1 MTRLEIVNTEWALQ
15 LWENSTPESFYEIVD
30 RMVAKKPV
38 FIAWMGDSAEITLGS
53 YTIHSTPTMVE
64 ALDWCR
70 QFELPVRVQASSDTV
85 PKLLEWLDAECNDK
99 AASWTVKNIMSVVRE
114 KVYELMKEAK
124 Q

>member
-1 MTRLEIVNTEWALQ
+1 MTSQEIVNTEWALQ

-53 YTIHSTPTMVE
+53 YTVHSTPTMVE
-64 ALDWCR
+64 AIEWCQ

-114 KVYELMKEAK
+114 KVYELMKEQK
-124 Q
+124 

>member
-1 MTRLEIVNTEWALQ
+1 MTREEIESTDWAKQ
-15 LWENSTPESFYEIVD
+15 LWENSTPSSYREIVK
-30 RMVAKKPV
+30 RMAVQTPV

-64 ALDWCR
+64 ALEWCQ

-114 KVYELMKEAK
+114 KVYELMKEQK
-124 Q
+124 

>member
-1 MTRLEIVNTEWALQ
+1 VTSQEIVNTEWALQ
-15 LWENSTPESFYEIVD
+15 LWEGTTPEYFYEIVD

-38 FIAWMGDSAEITLGS
+38 FVAWMGDSAEISLGS

-64 ALDWCR
+64 ALEWCQ

-85 PKLLEWLDAECNDK
+85 PKLLKWLDAECNDK

-114 KVYELMKEAK
+114 KVYELMKEQK
-124 Q
+124 

>member
-1 MTRLEIVNTEWALQ
+1 MTREEIESTDWAKQ
-15 LWENSTPESFYEIVD
+15 LWENSTPSSYREIVK
-30 RMVAKKPV
+30 RMAVQTPV

-64 ALDWCR
+64 ALEWCQ

-85 PKLLEWLDAECNDK
+85 PKLLKWLDAECNDK

-114 KVYELMKEAK
+114 KVYELMKEQK
-124 Q
+124 

>member
-1 MTRLEIVNTEWALQ
+1 MTSQEIVNTEWALQ

-64 ALDWCR
+64 AIEWCQ

-85 PKLLEWLDAECNDK
+85 PKLLEWLDAECNDDM
-99 AASWTVKNIMSVVRE
+99 ASRSVKSVLPVVRE
-114 KVYELMKEAK
+114 KIYELMREAK
-124 Q
+124 

>member
-1 MTRLEIVNTEWALQ
+1 MTSQEIVNTEWALQ
-15 LWENSTPESFYEIVD
+15 LWEGTTPEYFYEIVD

-38 FIAWMGDSAEITLGS
+38 FVAWMGDSAEISLGS

-64 ALDWCR
+64 ALEWCQ

-85 PKLLEWLDAECNDK
+85 PKLLKWLDAECNDK

-114 KVYELMKEAK
+114 KVYELMKEQK
-124 Q
+124 

>member
-1 MTRLEIVNTEWALQ
+1 MTSQEIVNTEWALQ

-70 QFELPVRVQASSDTV
+70 QFELPVRV
-85 PKLLEWLDAECNDK
+85 
-99 AASWTVKNIMSVVRE
+99 
-114 KVYELMKEAK
+114 
-124 Q
+124 

>member
-1 MTRLEIVNTEWALQ
+1 MTREEIESTDWAKQ

-85 PKLLEWLDAECNDK
+85 PKLLKWLDAECNDK

-114 KVYELMKEAK
+114 KVYELMREAK
-124 Q
+124 

>member
-1 MTRLEIVNTEWALQ
+1 MTSQEIVNTEWALQ

-38 FIAWMGDSAEITLGS
+38 FIAWMGNSAEITLGS

-64 ALDWCR
+64 ALEWCQ

>member
-1 MTRLEIVNTEWALQ
+1 MTSQEIVNTEWALQ

-53 YTIHSTPTMVE
+53 YTVHSTPTMVE
-64 ALDWCR
+64 ALDWCQ

-85 PKLLEWLDAECNDK
+85 PKLLEWLDAECKDK

-114 KVYELMKEAK
+114 KVYELMKEQK
-124 Q
+124 

>member
-1 MTRLEIVNTEWALQ
+1 
-15 LWENSTPESFYEIVD
+15 
-30 RMVAKKPV
+30 
-38 FIAWMGDSAEITLGS
+38 MGDSAEITLGS

-64 ALDWCR
+64 ALEWCA
-70 QFELPVRVQASSDTV
+70 QFELPVHTQASSDIV

-114 KVYELMKEAK
+114 KVYELMREAK